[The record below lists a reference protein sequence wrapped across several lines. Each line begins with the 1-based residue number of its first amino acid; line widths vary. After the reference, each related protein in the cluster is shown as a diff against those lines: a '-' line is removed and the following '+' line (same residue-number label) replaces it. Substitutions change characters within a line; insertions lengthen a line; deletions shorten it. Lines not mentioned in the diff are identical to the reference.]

1 MFEESEW
8 LELVTE
14 LISATRANALVWTEH
29 DHSAVTTVGESSYEI
44 GSVDA
49 DDRIPYFLSVRL
61 SENGI
66 VNEIARLESEP
77 LNDEREWTA
86 AERLVELRNLAFRSA
101 RGAPQLF
108 GKLLSELRNV
118 TKDDV
123 PF

>member
-1 MFEESEW
+1 MFEENEW
-8 LELVTE
+8 LELVMA
-14 LISATRANALVWTEH
+14 LISATRANALVWTEQ
-29 DHSAVTTVGESSYEI
+29 DHSAVTTAGESSYEI

-66 VNEIARLESEP
+66 VKEIARMESEP
-77 LNDEREWTA
+77 LDNEREWTA

-101 RGAPQLF
+101 RGAPQIF
-108 GKLLSELRNV
+108 GKLLTELKNV
-118 TKDDV
+118 TGDDA